1 MKRMATCSL
10 PIHSQNAEKTAVA
23 MREARSCSS
32 RGRSR
37 EATVARSPPKL
48 MRHSPVHSAP
58 SREET
63 PFTGLDRR
71 WRATR
76 SGRGR
81 RWTGSGTARPTLRA
95 APRKHLGSVDE
106 VSRKCLNPPSEQRP
120 VDSRPQLAVARRCD
134 PAELVQRPVACT
146 NRQSLRNTCRP
157 SASCAQR
164 PAAVVERREGAAER
178 RAEPDPSVEGAW
190 SRSYC
195 L

>member
-1 MKRMATCSL
+1 MKGDYSPLKRMPTCSL

-48 MRHSPVHSAP
+48 IRHSPVHSAP

-63 PFTGLDRR
+63 PFTDFTDAEAPLAMCEGDGGQDRVQ
-71 WRATR
+71 
-76 SGRGR
+76 
-81 RWTGSGTARPTLRA
+81 
-95 APRKHLGSVDE
+95 H
-106 VSRKCLNPPSEQRP
+106 NPPSEQRP
-120 VDSRPQLAVARRCD
+120 VEPRPQLAVARRCD

-164 PAAVVERREGAAER
+164 PAAVVERRESAAER
-178 RAEPDPSVEGAW
+178 RAEPDPGVEGA
-190 SRSYC
+190 
-195 L
+195 